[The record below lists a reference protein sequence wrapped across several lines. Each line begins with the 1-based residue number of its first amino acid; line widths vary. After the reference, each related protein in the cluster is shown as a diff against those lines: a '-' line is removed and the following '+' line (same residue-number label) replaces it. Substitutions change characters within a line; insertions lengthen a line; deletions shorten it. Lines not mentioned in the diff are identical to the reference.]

1 MQKLYY
7 GGDIITMTG
16 ENDSAEAVLVEN
28 GVIKKQGSLAEVK
41 QAASPR
47 GRKH

>member
-28 GVIKKQGSLAEVK
+28 GVIKSK
-41 QAASPR
+41 AA
-47 GRKH
+47 